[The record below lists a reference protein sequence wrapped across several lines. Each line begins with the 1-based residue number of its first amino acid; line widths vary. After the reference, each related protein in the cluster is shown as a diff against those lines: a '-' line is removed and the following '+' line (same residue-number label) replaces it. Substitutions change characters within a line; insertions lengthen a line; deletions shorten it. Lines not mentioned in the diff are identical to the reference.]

1 MFKPG
6 LICRKTAGKEKGQVC
21 IVLEVKDSLATI
33 DGYVKKRK
41 CNIGHLEPL
50 ATTELPKEASHEDI
64 IKLLE
69 ALGFRNNEIKKRGRG
84 KKQKWNKKS
93 KAR

>member
-6 LICRKTAGKEKGQVC
+6 LICRKTAGQEKGRAC
-21 IVLEVKDSLATI
+21 IVIDVKDSLATI

-41 CNIGHLEPL
+41 CNIQHLEPIGS
-50 ATTELPKEASHEDI
+50 TELPKGAEHDDI

-69 ALGFRNNEIKKRGRG
+69 ASGFKNNEIKKKNKER
-84 KKQKWNKKS
+84 WNKKS